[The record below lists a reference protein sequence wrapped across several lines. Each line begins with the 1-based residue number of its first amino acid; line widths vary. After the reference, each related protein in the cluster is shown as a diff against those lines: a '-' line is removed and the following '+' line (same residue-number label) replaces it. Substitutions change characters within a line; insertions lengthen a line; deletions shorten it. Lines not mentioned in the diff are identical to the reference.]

1 MEVLGE
7 KIKYYRNSLHLGQ
20 SYVARYLNLS
30 LEDYCELERGR
41 SVLNIDD
48 VKKLCT
54 LFGVT
59 TVQLTESKCSMGLNN
74 DDDDDDDWDI
84 ARAIALFATYED

>member
-7 KIKYYRNSLHLGQ
+7 KIKYYRNGLHLGQ
-20 SYVARYLNLS
+20 NYVAKYLNLT

-41 SVLNIDD
+41 SILNIDD
-48 VKKLCT
+48 VKKLCV

-59 TVQLTESKCSMGLNN
+59 TTQLTELKV
-74 DDDDDDDWDI
+74 
-84 ARAIALFATYED
+84 YEDDYYNNVIKLREDGEA

>member
-7 KIKYYRNSLHLGQ
+7 KIKYYRNGLCLGQ
-20 SYVARYLNLS
+20 NYVANYLNLT

-48 VKKLCT
+48 VKKLCV

-59 TVQLTESKCSMGLNN
+59 TAQLTESKCPMGLSN
-74 DDDDDDDWDI
+74 DNDDDDWDI
-84 ARAIALFATYED
+84 ARAIALVAAYED